1 VTRYRWH
8 AAAVLFLI
16 LAHTH
21 VTVLP
26 GWQVPAI
33 PLLLVSAAVAL
44 TGLLWGVLRHGQRPA
59 GRRYRPALAG
69 G

>member
-1 VTRYRWH
+1 MSRYRWH
-8 AAAVLFLI
+8 AAVVLFLI

-26 GWQVPAI
+26 GWTVPAI
-33 PLLLVSAAVAL
+33 PLLLVSAAVAM
-44 TGLLWGVLRHGQRPA
+44 TAGLWGLLRHGQRPA